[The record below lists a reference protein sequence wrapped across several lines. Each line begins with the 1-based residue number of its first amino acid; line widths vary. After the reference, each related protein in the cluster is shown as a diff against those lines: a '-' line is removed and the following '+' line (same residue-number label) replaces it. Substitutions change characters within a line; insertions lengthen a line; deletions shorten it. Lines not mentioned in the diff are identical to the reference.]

1 MPKQKEIK
9 IEINGFTVIV
19 KDKTYTI
26 EKEGVRIDGDVE
38 ELSRPQ
44 ITWLEN
50 TSACMVSFINSLNFD
65 GSAGI

>member
-9 IEINGFTVIV
+9 IEINGFTVTV

>member
-1 MPKQKEIK
+1 MPKPKEIK

-44 ITWLEN
+44 ISWLEN
-50 TSACMVSFINSLNFD
+50 TSACMHSFINSLNFD
-65 GSAGI
+65 GSTGI